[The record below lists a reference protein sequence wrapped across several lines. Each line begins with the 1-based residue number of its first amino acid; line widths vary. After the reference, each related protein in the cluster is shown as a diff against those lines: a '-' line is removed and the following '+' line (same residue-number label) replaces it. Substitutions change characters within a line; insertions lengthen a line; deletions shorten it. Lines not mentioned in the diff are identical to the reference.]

1 MGRATRG
8 PSHTH
13 LTPYSYPQAGLARAN
28 TIVVN
33 LQRGSTPAG
42 TNPEFTPQLTP
53 LRSLLCS
60 WTPERRWRTLR
71 VRVLLCP
78 YSRYRVANTQT
89 CKFAPMPRALRYSR
103 PGSAPLLLRR
113 ISANEEK
120 GVGKS
125 QRCGRYGQGRGHG
138 ATRGELGATVGNIN
152 RWYINPGGGY
162 ASRLCTTRAPARGS
176 RSRPTALARET

>member
-120 GVGKS
+120 GVRKEPTVRKVRTGAGPRS
-125 QRCGRYGQGRGHG
+125 DEGR
-138 ATRGELGATVGNIN
+138 
-152 RWYINPGGGY
+152 
-162 ASRLCTTRAPARGS
+162 ARSDGWKHKPVVHKPW
-176 RSRPTALARET
+176 RRIC